1 MVHAGPSTAPPT
13 DPARAHR
20 VVLPRPTLSVRM
32 LLEGGGEEG
41 EAVLR
46 ELRRLSH
53 AAHAARRYARAVPRG
68 LRGEQRRAVSG
79 KQKTI
84 SVLSPGSSQS
94 CYSGGLHGTYINNR
108 YINFVRLSSHI
119 VALCERAIARA
130 VRPSDRPW
138 PCAAAAPA
146 ALRASP
152 APALRCARA
161 SRAPDPAAPARP
173 APPARLGPA
182 TNLKSARSQVAR
194 QTQAGVMRGILE
206 P

>member
-108 YINFVRLSSHI
+108 YINFVRLFSHI
-119 VALCERAIARA
+119 VAFGANVQPRAQSGLPTALGLAPQPRPPLFERHPLPLCGALARRALLI
-130 VRPSDRPW
+130 
-138 PCAAAAPA
+138 
-146 ALRASP
+146 
-152 APALRCARA
+152 
-161 SRAPDPAAPARP
+161 
-173 APPARLGPA
+173 PPHPLDLPRRL
-182 TNLKSARSQVAR
+182 V
-194 QTQAGVMRGILE
+194 
-206 P
+206 